1 MHSILLFLQSQI
13 SHQSKT
19 SLFVEQNRVQM
30 NFTLMVCIIYTQEKA
45 IVIRARKSG
54 RYSGLVVVSLYTA
67 ELCQPCTMGTYDV
80 VSDSV
85 HKAGPLC

>member
-30 NFTLMVCIIYTQEKA
+30 NFTLMVCIIYTQERA
-45 IVIRARKSG
+45 IVTSARK
-54 RYSGLVVVSLYTA
+54 SGLVVVCLYTA
-67 ELCQPCTMGTYDV
+67 ELCQPCTMGTYCLSPV
-80 VSDSV
+80 QIYIGV
-85 HKAGPLC
+85 LLR